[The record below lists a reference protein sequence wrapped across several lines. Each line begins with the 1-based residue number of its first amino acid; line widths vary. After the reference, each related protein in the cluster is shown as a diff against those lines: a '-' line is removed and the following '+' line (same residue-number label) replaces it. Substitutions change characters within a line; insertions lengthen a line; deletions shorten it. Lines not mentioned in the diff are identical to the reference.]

1 MLSIVSKAH
10 SYKSDDVQFTY
21 LRPISV
27 KSSFLGPTF
36 RTNFLGVKGF
46 CFKARIFCTGLSVG
60 SIGCRTPVLTRRP
73 TFRTLFWGV
82 GGFCFKARI
91 SCTGLL
97 VGSIESRTPVSM
109 RVGWPFVDNGGLS
122 GFKLALEIG

>member
-46 CFKARIFCTGLSVG
+46 CFKARIFCTGL
-60 SIGCRTPVLTRRP
+60 
-73 TFRTLFWGV
+73 
-82 GGFCFKARI
+82 
-91 SCTGLL
+91 L

-109 RVGWPFVDNGGLS
+109 RVGRPFVDNGGLS